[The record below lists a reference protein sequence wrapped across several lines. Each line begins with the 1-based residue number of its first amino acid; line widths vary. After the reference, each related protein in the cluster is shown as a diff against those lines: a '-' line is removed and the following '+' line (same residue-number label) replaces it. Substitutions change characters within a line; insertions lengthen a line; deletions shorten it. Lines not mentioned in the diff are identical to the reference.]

1 MNFEA
6 SPERIARLDDESAF
20 ANLASSKKRK
30 DEKVAR
36 KEVEEGE
43 VQQEAIRTLLLTLA
57 RKGRYMDRD
66 VFEVDLGK
74 AAKKADLKLPA
85 PIKKAIFA
93 ALGERD
99 PKAAIC
105 RDNKGNPEADSELR
119 DTENIPLPEGTQL
132 PLPMAFGP
140 DKPNDD
146 LVRKFR
152 RTIDA
157 CMAREVLPHV
167 ADAWVDYGKTKVGYE
182 IPVNRHF
189 YVYKPPRP
197 LPDIEADIR
206 QLEGEIADL
215 LKGLLA

>member
-30 DEKVAR
+30 DEKAAR

-43 VQQEAIRTLLLTLA
+43 VQQEAIRTLLTLA

-105 RDNKGNPEADSELR
+105 RDNKGNPESDSELR

-189 YVYKPPRP
+189 
-197 LPDIEADIR
+197 
-206 QLEGEIADL
+206 
-215 LKGLLA
+215 